1 MVGTS
6 NLGSWNGHWLT
17 HWCVPFM
24 PHLPRVPLFPDQL
37 QAHQRC
43 LEPSQVPP
51 AGGGEHEATVD
62 GPNLVQCDRVGEEHG
77 GHDGWHRVWMNCVVT
92 SLILTVYRHWNGGNN
107 GESLWNIRMITA
119 VFRLVNSTS
128 ARSGDFVEPLW
139 APQGAASEAKGWL
152 VFLGFKAAVI
162 WIWVSKGLPTN
173 EMLLILSRSHW
184 FWGWQFW
191 PIPMERWSGIGTSFL
206 SGGWNSCG
214 MERPQETIKPYP
226 LSFFMSSLWMFL
238 ALFAGAIMG
247 STHDSKWFLKGVCT
261 QS

>member
-1 MVGTS
+1 MYI
-6 NLGSWNGHWLT
+6 
-17 HWCVPFM
+17 PFRR
-24 PHLPRVPLFPDQL
+24 PYIGLIYGRYLQFRILEWPLIDSLVCAFYASSFPGFPWFPDQL

-51 AGGGEHEATVD
+51 AGGGEHEATVG

-139 APQGAASEAKGWL
+139 APQGAASRSQR
-152 VFLGFKAAVI
+152 VT
-162 WIWVSKGLPTN
+162 GL
-173 EMLLILSRSHW
+173 LR
-184 FWGWQFW
+184 F
-191 PIPMERWSGIGTSFL
+191 
-206 SGGWNSCG
+206 
-214 MERPQETIKPYP
+214 
-226 LSFFMSSLWMFL
+226 
-238 ALFAGAIMG
+238 
-247 STHDSKWFLKGVCT
+247 
-261 QS
+261 